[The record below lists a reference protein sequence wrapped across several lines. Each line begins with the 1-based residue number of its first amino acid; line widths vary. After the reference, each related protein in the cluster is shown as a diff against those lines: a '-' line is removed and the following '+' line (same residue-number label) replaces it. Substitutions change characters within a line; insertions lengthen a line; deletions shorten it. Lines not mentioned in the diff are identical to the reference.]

1 MGLIKR
7 IYQPGIIT
15 ELNGMNSMQLA
26 TDLGKLE
33 KTAEE
38 FAYTYSPELLLAIE
52 QEKQKY
58 NPDEEILVVLI
69 ALGAGEYYSCFLEGT
84 PVMLESGWQ
93 VPIEDIEEGDK
104 VITHTGKTGVVKAT
118 LDSFYEGDIYTF
130 KFYSWGL
137 ELTSTEHHPIY
148 GVKKEDL
155 YAARSKYYK
164 QKETYE
170 EFIRKLDYIFME
182 AKEIEVGDYVAVP
195 YPTETKP
202 IDELKDEDFAYLL
215 GWYLAEGSVAKD
227 YTDPGQYYTKVI
239 LTLGSHEKAAIK
251 RIVEIVEK
259 NGYKAHIKEIP
270 ETSSVRIEIGW
281 VDYVN
286 ACVKHLGRGSKH
298 KYISNDI
305 LKMPDSWLESFFDA
319 YMDGDGNQVRTRS
332 ATAYY
337 GNLRSST
344 VSHNVALG
352 LVKLSAKLGYES
364 TYFKCKQH
372 DTVQYS
378 PGSTIYEVSFDKV
391 MSKYLTGERFFE
403 AKKAASRRSIYLDKE
418 RGYILVP
425 VKEITKQEYRG
436 MVYNLHV
443 EEDNSY
449 VVNGFAVHNSNVN
462 GDFFY
467 EHTLKKIYKT
477 FEAGHI
483 FELHQNKDISR
494 ALGRIPYAFYNEK
507 MHRVEL
513 LIAPNR
519 TKAAGWVNMIEAGKP
534 VDVSFG
540 YRTPYDRCSICGNE
554 AHSRAEYCIHLK
566 YQMNE
571 VLDDGRKVYAIN
583 PDVGRFF
590 EISFVRKGAVPI
602 AKVMEKVASTDSV
615 FIGSSVEDE
624 YDIYRHSRPP
634 LHKTA
639 GTKTAAVKLAELV
652 KEVENNLSE
661 SGIDPKILYVISDL
675 IAKKRRKPVPL
686 DIDVLKEYKLE
697 EVLGTLG
704 AAGIIPSLQEFAALL
719 LNTQYNIRNTMTNIQ
734 QLLVQ
739 IRNGLESLGAD
750 VWSDSTVGKYVEH
763 DPFPVNPNLL
773 EYLSRTGML
782 TDRSWLPPFVVQREL
797 LDMQVTPDRV
807 SDARG
812 EELEK
817 NSSDLTALLESAAVA
832 QLYSEYLNKIGPSKL
847 SRLDSLIA
855 KKPEIAAA
863 ILYSL
868 AQIPNIFRAPTIEYY
883 YNPDLINENNIVKTS
898 SIGGTLMKG
907 ILPGF
912 LASAYF
918 RQKQDLNEQIYGR
931 RTSGSKIGDFLAN
944 HPVLSIAGGFF
955 SYKALSKLLEKGFS
969 IGKADPKTW
978 IKGASVNADVLEL
991 TEEETMLATIA
1002 KMAGENFDVNCKKIV
1017 IIQEGK

>member
-69 ALGAGEYYSCFLEGT
+69 ALGAGEYYS
-84 PVMLESGWQ
+84 
-93 VPIEDIEEGDK
+93 
-104 VITHTGKTGVVKAT
+104 
-118 LDSFYEGDIYTF
+118 
-130 KFYSWGL
+130 
-137 ELTSTEHHPIY
+137 
-148 GVKKEDL
+148 
-155 YAARSKYYK
+155 
-164 QKETYE
+164 
-170 EFIRKLDYIFME
+170 
-182 AKEIEVGDYVAVP
+182 
-195 YPTETKP
+195 
-202 IDELKDEDFAYLL
+202 
-215 GWYLAEGSVAKD
+215 
-227 YTDPGQYYTKVI
+227 
-239 LTLGSHEKAAIK
+239 
-251 RIVEIVEK
+251 
-259 NGYKAHIKEIP
+259 
-270 ETSSVRIEIGW
+270 
-281 VDYVN
+281 
-286 ACVKHLGRGSKH
+286 
-298 KYISNDI
+298 
-305 LKMPDSWLESFFDA
+305 
-319 YMDGDGNQVRTRS
+319 
-332 ATAYY
+332 
-337 GNLRSST
+337 
-344 VSHNVALG
+344 
-352 LVKLSAKLGYES
+352 
-364 TYFKCKQH
+364 
-372 DTVQYS
+372 
-378 PGSTIYEVSFDKV
+378 
-391 MSKYLTGERFFE
+391 
-403 AKKAASRRSIYLDKE
+403 
-418 RGYILVP
+418 
-425 VKEITKQEYRG
+425 
-436 MVYNLHV
+436 
-443 EEDNSY
+443 
-449 VVNGFAVHNSNVN
+449 SNVN

-477 FEAGHI
+477 FETGHI

-686 DIDVLKEYKLE
+686 DIDILKEYKLE

-807 SDARG
+807 SDARE

-832 QLYSEYLNKIGPSKL
+832 KLYAEYLNRIGPSQ
-847 SRLDSLIA
+847 LDQLDRLIA
-855 KKPEIAAA
+855 KNPAIAGAF
-863 ILYSL
+863 LYAL
-868 AQIPNIFRAPTIEYY
+868 YQLPRTYRMPVVEYY

-898 SIGGTLMKG
+898 AFRWAKPILAG

-918 RQKQDLNEQIYGR
+918 RHKIRTNEMLYGQS
-931 RTSGSKIGDFLAN
+931 TSGSKIGDFLAN
-944 HPVLSIAGGFF
+944 NPVLAAAGGFGL
-955 SYKALSKLLEKGFS
+955 YKAIAS
-969 IGKADPKTW
+969 IAKRGLFKKYAPVKEW
-978 IKGASVNADVLEL
+978 VKKSSVEDNVF
-991 TEEETMLATIA
+991 TEEEVMAATIA
-1002 KMAGENFDVNCKKIV
+1002 KMAGEPIYFEGNKL
-1017 IIQEGK
+1017 IIRGE